1 MKTIHDSAAYPIPEL
16 PQIPQRTFRITD
28 YGAEAE
34 GLLCTSAIQDTLD
47 ACAAA
52 GGGTVIIP
60 PGIWRTGPL
69 TLHSRINLCAERGRW
84 YALNPTTHGTRCCSP
99 ITRGL
104 PAGAARL
111 RWTGRI

>member
-1 MKTIHDSAAYPIPEL
+1 MTNIHDFEVYPIPEL

-69 TLHSRINLCAERGRW
+69 TLHSRINLCAERGHW
-84 YALNPTTHGTRCCSP
+84 YALNPTIRGIPCCSP
-99 ITRGL
+99 ITKGL
-104 PAGAARL
+104 PAGGARL
-111 RWTGRI
+111 RWTVRI

>member
-1 MKTIHDSAAYPIPEL
+1 MNNKYDSEVYPIPEL
-16 PQIPQRTFRITD
+16 PQIPQRTFCITD

-69 TLHSRINLCAERGRW
+69 TLHSRINLCAERGHW
-84 YALNPTTHGTRCCSP
+84 YALNPSIICIRCCSP
-99 ITRGL
+99 ITKGL
-104 PAGAARL
+104 PAGGARL
-111 RWTGRI
+111 RWTVRI